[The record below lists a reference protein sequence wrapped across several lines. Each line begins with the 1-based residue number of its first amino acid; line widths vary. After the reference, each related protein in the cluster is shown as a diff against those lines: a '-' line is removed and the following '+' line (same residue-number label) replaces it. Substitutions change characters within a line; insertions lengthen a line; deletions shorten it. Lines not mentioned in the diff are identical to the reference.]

1 MKITGVISLTAIVV
15 LFRWPAGAQIYET
28 NNDVVE
34 IFAGSGTAG
43 DLNGQG
49 TLAMFNNPSQV
60 VADTSSNLFVLDSYN
75 SLVRKITPDGTVST
89 FVGGGSGSLPGYGTS
104 ISLGISYGASASIFF
119 GSMTIDHQNT
129 IWISCQ
135 VPIHGLFTGGMLSIG
150 SDGYVEFLAY
160 SVMSQ
165 NSGICVDSGKNLYF
179 STYSGNQ
186 VYRLSASGSLTLFA
200 GSGSNGST
208 DANGIYAS
216 FNSPS
221 TLAADAAGNIYIWDS
236 GNHKIRRID
245 QSQNVTTIA
254 GNGSPTDADGTGLNA
269 QFNSISS
276 MCVDDWGDVIMAC
289 SSSVR
294 KMTATTNVVTIAGSF
309 TQSSYANGAG
319 ALARFNGAYGVCLS
333 EGMVFV
339 ADQNNQ
345 RIRFISFNPQPQP
358 VTGGNLAINTYAG
371 VTITGLV
378 GRTYQIQS
386 SPNMTNWTTQA
397 TLLLTASPY
406 LWIDQNP
413 VNRNKFYRAF
423 LVP

>member
-1 MKITGVISLTAIVV
+1 
-15 LFRWPAGAQIYET
+15 
-28 NNDVVE
+28 
-34 IFAGSGTAG
+34 
-43 DLNGQG
+43 
-49 TLAMFNNPSQV
+49 
-60 VADTSSNLFVLDSYN
+60 
-75 SLVRKITPDGTVST
+75 
-89 FVGGGSGSLPGYGTS
+89 
-104 ISLGISYGASASIFF
+104 
-119 GSMTIDHQNT
+119 
-129 IWISCQ
+129 
-135 VPIHGLFTGGMLSIG
+135 
-150 SDGYVEFLAY
+150 
-160 SVMSQ
+160 
-165 NSGICVDSGKNLYF
+165 
-179 STYSGNQ
+179 
-186 VYRLSASGSLTLFA
+186 
-200 GSGSNGST
+200 
-208 DANGIYAS
+208 
-216 FNSPS
+216 
-221 TLAADAAGNIYIWDS
+221 
-236 GNHKIRRID
+236 
-245 QSQNVTTIA
+245 
-254 GNGSPTDADGTGLNA
+254 
-269 QFNSISS
+269 
-276 MCVDDWGDVIMAC
+276 
-289 SSSVR
+289 
-294 KMTATTNVVTIAGSF
+294 MTATTNVVTIAGSF